1 MIWKTLGW
9 VVIKIEW
16 LRLPKES
23 EIHTIIVKSGF
34 RIISVYLQIKSA
46 IGLNIDSTELINPKK
61 NKPNSTDKYRVNSN
75 EIEFLNGVYIR
86 AVGSASSVRG
96 ANWGGVR
103 PTVVILDN
111 W

>member
-23 EIHTIIVKSGF
+23 EIHTIIVKTGF

-61 NKPNSTDKYRVNSN
+61 LT
-75 EIEFLNGVYIR
+75 IERTG
-86 AVGSASSVRG
+86 
-96 ANWGGVR
+96 
-103 PTVVILDN
+103 TVKIFAKIE
-111 W
+111 